1 MAPILIK
8 VTIQGANYKQN
19 HLNGNDAEVDD
30 TAYCIYCVVTP
41 SPPQNMPETR
51 LTLNTV
57 VAVLL
62 HSHISLYPRLG
73 PAPTITVC

>member
-19 HLNGNDAEVDD
+19 HLNGDDAEIRDMDD
-30 TAYCIYCVVTP
+30 TVYCIYCVVTP
-41 SPPQNMPETR
+41 SLPQNM
-51 LTLNTV
+51 LTLNIV

-73 PAPTITVC
+73 PAPTITVR